1 MVAFQMRR
9 FAASI
14 KKTRKGTNVATTR
27 MEYSDPT
34 PRSSHS
40 RTGGGSI
47 VRGDVRPLSAAGA
60 MASTPFSRVVIWRS
74 NAVVT
79 WRKTLL

>member
-1 MVAFQMRR
+1 M
-9 FAASI
+9 

-27 MEYSDPT
+27 MEYNDPT

-40 RTGGGSI
+40 RTGGGST
-47 VRGDVRPLSAAGA
+47 VRSGVRPFSAAGEI
-60 MASTPFSRVVIWRS
+60 ASTPFSRVVIWRS

-79 WRKTLL
+79 WRRTSL